1 MNAYLQS
8 FDNEQKNANYI
19 TTALN
24 KTFAHNLWSLAVDL
38 QNAVNP
44 TLNVSSSSLNSFFQK
59 SSNQKLKRKEFIFVN
74 LSFCQRQVPH
84 HTNLL
89 IEINY

>member
-44 TLNVSSSSLNSFFQK
+44 TLNVSSSSLNSFFHLKTQPFTTHSIK
-59 SSNQKLKRKEFIFVN
+59 FEEMAKLG
-74 LSFCQRQVPH
+74 P
-84 HTNLL
+84 
-89 IEINY
+89 